1 MENNYYKQIFSIY
14 SGYVYE
20 FSGTIPD
27 NESPLEYITKEF
39 VNEFGNGEIHTNV
52 IQLNNGKYV
61 IHSFEN
67 LESEK
72 FIQVSDL
79 SYQPPIL
86 PDPEPEQQSENGEQ
100 QETQGGQ

>member
-1 MENNYYKQIFSIY
+1 MENTYYKQIFSLY

-20 FSGTIPD
+20 FLGTVPE
-27 NESPLEYITKEF
+27 NELAFEYITKEF
-39 VNEFGNGEIHTNV
+39 VNEFGDGQIHTTV
-52 IQLNNGKYV
+52 IQLTNGKYV

-67 LESEK
+67 LESQK
-72 FIQVSDL
+72 FNQVADL

-86 PDPEPEQQSENGEQ
+86 PDPEPEQESEEQ